1 VTDHRVKLTV
11 HRLPDVLGGD
21 LDAFV
26 EALHA
31 AERAEQLAG
40 EVDRNGSERER

>member
-1 VTDHRVKLTV
+1 
-11 HRLPDVLGGD
+11 VLAGD

-26 EALHA
+26 EALNA

-40 EVDRNGSERER
+40 EDEDGSDEER

>member
-1 VTDHRVKLTV
+1 MTDHRVKLTV
-11 HRLPDVLGGD
+11 HRLPDVLAGD

-26 EALHA
+26 EALNA

-40 EVDRNGSERER
+40 EDEDGSDEER